1 MMTKKEFLKQWDKA
15 KSFANSGQLKLS
27 IETYEALVPLINDIK
42 AVFPREDYASDEHY
56 IEQMHFEQAMFWGDF
71 TASLCDEGQFD
82 SAIEASKKA
91 LYHKEAANLSTL
103 LYIFFNTGN
112 IYLLSQN
119 YEEAIKWYDKA
130 LYENECNEIWLNE
143 KERADYYSNKA
154 EALYFLGRYEEA
166 EELFLK
172 AIQTVQNYKNF
183 EPFYFLKN
191 IYELKNDTKQSEKF
205 YKMFTTRKRKLS
217 DEDFLQRTRFYPIKI
232 D

>member
-1 MMTKKEFLKQWDKA
+1 MGTAHYCRLKIIKIFSHKMIHFNIKPRKTKEMMTKKEFLKQWDKA

-27 IETYEALVPLINDIK
+27 IQTYEALVPLINDIK

-103 LYIFFNTGN
+103 LY
-112 IYLLSQN
+112 
-119 YEEAIKWYDKA
+119 
-130 LYENECNEIWLNE
+130 
-143 KERADYYSNKA
+143 
-154 EALYFLGRYEEA
+154 FLGCYEEA

-205 YKMFTTRKRKLS
+205 YKMFTTRKSKLS